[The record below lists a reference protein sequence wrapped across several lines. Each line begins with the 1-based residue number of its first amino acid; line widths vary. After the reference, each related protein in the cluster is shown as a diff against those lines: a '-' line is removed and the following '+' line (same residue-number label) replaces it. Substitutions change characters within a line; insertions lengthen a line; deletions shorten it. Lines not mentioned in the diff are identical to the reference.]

1 LAYGVRAWVGSLS
14 AFLNFRID
22 QVIMGAISTNT
33 ALGIYAVAVNA
44 SEVELYLPQSVS
56 NGLLP
61 IIADTSEEERA
72 ERTLRVFRL
81 VMIVTL
87 VGAAA
92 AMAAGPFL
100 LPRVFG
106 EAFRPSVGPFLWLV
120 PGGLGFVAT
129 SIFTAALVGSDA
141 PGRSSLGP
149 FASLVVGVV
158 LDFVLIP
165 SHGATGAAIAATA
178 AFLAGGVTAA
188 AAFAR
193 AYDLRWRLLVPGRA
207 DVAELATG
215 LRRGRF

>member
-1 LAYGVRAWVGSLS
+1 YAARPSIAVFRRTLAYGVRAWVGSLS

-33 ALGIYAVAVNA
+33 ALGIYAVSVNA

-100 LPRVFG
+100 LPPVFG

-149 FASLVVGVV
+149 FVSLVVGVV
-158 LDFVLIP
+158 LDFVL
-165 SHGATGAAIAATA
+165 
-178 AFLAGGVTAA
+178 
-188 AAFAR
+188 
-193 AYDLRWRLLVPGRA
+193 
-207 DVAELATG
+207 
-215 LRRGRF
+215 